1 MALLQDFAR
10 EAAMITDRDL
20 RRKLGNPKTIGYL
33 IDNLR
38 LSFMARLLAHNMTL
52 IACFGLAEGRTCS
65 YRWFHRNRRI

>member
-1 MALLQDFAR
+1 MQDFAR
-10 EAAMITDRDL
+10 EAATITDEISAASSATPRQ
-20 RRKLGNPKTIGYL
+20 IGYL

-38 LSFMARLLAHNMTL
+38 VSFMARLLAHNMTL